1 LALLSLGWQ
10 PISMEREQDG
20 LQHLAGN
27 RYQWNGSRVGCST
40 WLATTI
46 NGTRAGWVAEIA
58 ITVKGTRA
66 EKLTLTAGRPPGIRP
81 HQPAQLDA
89 RGSTKPQLMGRES
102 GHADLENISWVQH
115 PVDLACQPRRQ
126 LQTTPARAARRA
138 RQHQAATDR
147 KGVWTR

>member
-1 LALLSLGWQ
+1 
-10 PISMEREQDG
+10 MEREQDG

-89 RGSTKPQLMGRES
+89 RGSTKPQLIGRES
-102 GHADLENISWVQH
+102 GHADLENISWFQH
-115 PVDLACQPRRQ
+115 PSRPGLS
-126 LQTTPARAARRA
+126 T
-138 RQHQAATDR
+138 AATTINGMR
-147 KGVWTR
+147 TEWVAALGIIKSWLATAINGTRAGRIAALGWQ

>member
-1 LALLSLGWQ
+1 
-10 PISMEREQDG
+10 MEREQDG

-115 PVDLACQPRRQ
+115 PVGLSTAVTWPIAKMKHRQ
-126 LQTTPARAARRA
+126 YPNPVVTIGLSRWIR
-138 RQHQAATDR
+138 
-147 KGVWTR
+147 GL